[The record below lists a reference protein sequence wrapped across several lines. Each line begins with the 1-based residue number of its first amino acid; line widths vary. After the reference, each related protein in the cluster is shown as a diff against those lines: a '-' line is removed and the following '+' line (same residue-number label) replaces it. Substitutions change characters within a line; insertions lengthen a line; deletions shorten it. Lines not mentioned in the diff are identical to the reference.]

1 MIKDWDLNK
10 IFRPLLA
17 KGASYADIFAGDAE
31 VKSMVLED
39 NRIEKVAGGQD
50 TGVGLRAIKDLRT
63 RYAYTNELKEISV
76 IALSKEMAGILD
88 GKSGFS
94 KRTWAFPSLPHKPE
108 IIRDSTE
115 THVKEEADLLNLA
128 NQVARRVDPRVRQVR
143 VVYRAAKQ
151 KIALAMSDGEARREE
166 RVSTVFMVQVVA
178 GTGDLIQTGFEQT
191 AEARG
196 FELLS
201 RERVEGVA
209 VRASERAVRLLD
221 ARPAPSGP
229 MTVVLS
235 SNAGGTMVHE
245 AIGHGLEADLAQ
257 EGLSVY
263 SGKIGHEVA
272 AEEISIID
280 DASME
285 AKRGSFCYDDEG
297 TPAQRTVLVEHGLL
311 KGYLYDKLTAM
322 KGGALSTGNGRR
334 ESYRFSPIPR
344 MTNIFIAPGKSD
356 PKEIVSSVDKGLL
369 VLKMGGGQVDT
380 VNGNFVFEV
389 SEGYLLK
396 SGRMSDMVRGATL
409 IGNGPQI
416 IKEIDMVG
424 DDLGF
429 DVGTCGK
436 DGQGVP
442 VSDAQPTVRIPRIVV
457 GGTEGGVTL

>member
-1 MIKDWDLNK
+1 MIENWDLNK
-10 IFRPLLA
+10 IFTPLLA
-17 KGASYADIFAGDAE
+17 KGASYADIFVEDTE
-31 VKSMVLED
+31 VKSLMLED
-39 NRIEKVAGGQD
+39 NRIERAVGGHD

-63 RYAYTNELKEISV
+63 RYAYTNELEETST
-76 IALSKEMAGILD
+76 IALSKEIAGMLD
-88 GKSGFS
+88 ARSGFPQ
-94 KRTWAFPSLPHKPE
+94 RRWAFPSLPH
-108 IIRDSTE
+108 RLE
-115 THVKEEADLLNLA
+115 TVQNLRAISVQDEADVLYLVNE
-128 NQVARRVDPRVRQVR
+128 VARGVDPCVRQVR
-143 VVYRAAKQ
+143 VVYRAANQ
-151 KIALAMSDGEARREE
+151 RITMAMSDGEARREE
-166 RVSTVFMVQVVA
+166 RVSTVFMVHVVA
-178 GTGDLIQTGFEQT
+178 GKGDLIQTAREQT

-196 FELLS
+196 SELLS
-201 RERVEGVA
+201 RERVEGLA
-209 VRASERAVRLLD
+209 VKASERAVRLLD

-235 SNAGGTMVHE
+235 SKAGGTMVHE
-245 AIGHGLEADLAQ
+245 AVGHGLEADLAQ

-263 SGKIGHEVA
+263 SGKIGEEVA

-280 DASME
+280 DATID

-297 TPAQRTVLVEHGLL
+297 TPAQRTVLVEHGSL
-311 KGYLYDKLTAM
+311 KGYLYDKLTAT
-322 KGGALSTGNGRR
+322 KDSTLSTGNGRR

-356 PKEIVSSVDKGLL
+356 PKEIISSVNKGLL

-380 VNGNFVFEV
+380 VNGNFVFEI

-396 SGRMSDMVRGATL
+396 RGRMSDMVRGATL

-424 DDLGF
+424 HDLGF

-442 VSDAQPTVRIPRIVV
+442 VSDAQPTMRIPLIIV
-457 GGTEGGVTL
+457 GGTEEQG

>member
-1 MIKDWDLNK
+1 VIENWDLNK
-10 IFRPLLA
+10 IFRPLLG
-17 KGASYADIFAGDAE
+17 KGASYADIFVEDTE
-31 VKSMVLED
+31 VKSIVLED
-39 NRIEKVAGGQD
+39 NRIERVVGGQD
-50 TGVGLRAIKDLRT
+50 TGVGMRAIKDLRT
-63 RYAYTNELKEISV
+63 RYAYTNELGETST

-88 GKSGFS
+88 GRSDFS
-94 KRTWAFPSLPHKPE
+94 KRTWAFPSLPH
-108 IIRDSTE
+108 RLE
-115 THVKEEADLLNLA
+115 TVQNPKAISVQEEADLLNLA
-128 NQVARRVDPRVRQVR
+128 NEVARGVDPRVRQVK
-143 VVYRAAKQ
+143 VVCRASKQ

-166 RVSTVFMVQVVA
+166 RVSTVFMVHVVA
-178 GTGDLIQTGFEQT
+178 GTGDLIQTGREQT

-201 RERVEGVA
+201 RERVEALA

-235 SNAGGTMVHE
+235 SKAGGTMVHE
-245 AIGHGLEADLAQ
+245 AVGHGLEADLAQ
-257 EGLSVY
+257 QGLSVY
-263 SGKIGHEVA
+263 SGKIGQEVA

-280 DASME
+280 DATID

-297 TPAQRTVLVEHGLL
+297 TPAQRTVLVENGSL

-322 KGGALSTGNGRR
+322 KDSTLSTGNGRR

-344 MTNIFIAPGKSD
+344 MTNIFIAPGKLD
-356 PKEIVSSVDKGLL
+356 PEEIISSVDKGLL

-396 SGRMSDMVRGATL
+396 GGRMSDVVRGATL

-424 DDLGF
+424 HDLGF

-442 VSDAQPTVRIPRIVV
+442 VSDAQPTIRIPLIVV
-457 GGTEGGVTL
+457 GGTEERG

>member
-1 MIKDWDLNK
+1 MIEDWDLNK

-17 KGASYADIFAGDAE
+17 KGASYADIFAEDAE
-31 VKSMVLED
+31 VKSIVLED
-39 NRIEKVAGGQD
+39 NRIEKVVGGQD

-63 RYAYTNELKEISV
+63 RYAYTSELKETST
-76 IALSKEMAGILD
+76 IAISKEMADMLD
-88 GKSGFS
+88 GRSGFS
-94 KRTWAFPSLPHKPE
+94 KRTWAFPSLPH
-108 IIRDSTE
+108 RLE
-115 THVKEEADLLNLA
+115 TVQDPKAISVQEEADLLNLA
-128 NQVARRVDPRVRQVR
+128 NEAARKVDPRVRQVR
-143 VVYRAAKQ
+143 VVYRATKQ

-166 RVSTVFMVQVVA
+166 RVSTVFMVHVVA
-178 GTGDLIQTGFEQT
+178 GTGDLIQTGREQT

-201 RERVEGVA
+201 RERVEGLA

-263 SGKIGHEVA
+263 SGKIGQEVT

-280 DASME
+280 DATID

-297 TPAQRTVLVEHGLL
+297 TPAQRTVLVENGLL
-311 KGYLYDKLTAM
+311 KGYLYDRLTAM
-322 KGGALSTGNGRR
+322 KDGALSTGNGRR
-334 ESYRFSPIPR
+334 ESCRFSPIPR

-356 PKEIVSSVDKGLL
+356 PEEIISSVDKGLL

-396 SGRMSDMVRGATL
+396 SGRKSDMVRGATL
-409 IGNGPQI
+409 IGNGPRI
-416 IKEIDMVG
+416 IREIDMVG
-424 DDLGF
+424 HDLGF

-442 VSDAQPTVRIPRIVV
+442 VSDAQPTVRIPLIVV
-457 GGTEGGVTL
+457 GGTEERG

>member
-1 MIKDWDLNK
+1 MIEDWDLNK

-17 KGASYADIFAGDAE
+17 KGASYADIFAEDAE
-31 VKSMVLED
+31 VKSIVLED
-39 NRIEKVAGGQD
+39 NRIEKVVGGQD

-63 RYAYTNELKEISV
+63 RYAYTSELKETST
-76 IALSKEMAGILD
+76 IAISKEMADMLD
-88 GKSGFS
+88 GRSGFS
-94 KRTWAFPSLPHKPE
+94 KRTWAFPSLPH
-108 IIRDSTE
+108 RLE
-115 THVKEEADLLNLA
+115 TVQDPKAISVQEEADLLNLA
-128 NQVARRVDPRVRQVR
+128 NEAARKVDPRVRQVR
-143 VVYRAAKQ
+143 VVYRATKQ

-166 RVSTVFMVQVVA
+166 RVSTVFMVHVVA
-178 GTGDLIQTGFEQT
+178 GTGDLIQTGREQT

-201 RERVEGVA
+201 RERVEGLA

-263 SGKIGHEVA
+263 SGKIGQEVT

-280 DASME
+280 DATID

-297 TPAQRTVLVEHGLL
+297 TPAQRTVLVENGLL
-311 KGYLYDKLTAM
+311 KGYLYDRLTAM
-322 KGGALSTGNGRR
+322 KDGALSTGNGRR

-356 PKEIVSSVDKGLL
+356 PEEIINSVDKGLL

-396 SGRMSDMVRGATL
+396 SGRKSDMVRGATL
-409 IGNGPQI
+409 IGNGPRI
-416 IKEIDMVG
+416 IREIDMVG
-424 DDLGF
+424 HDLGF

-442 VSDAQPTVRIPRIVV
+442 VSDAQPTVRIPLIVV
-457 GGTEGGVTL
+457 GGTEERG

>member
-1 MIKDWDLNK
+1 MIENWDLNK

-17 KGASYADIFAGDAE
+17 KGASYADIFVEDTE
-31 VKSMVLED
+31 VKSLMLED
-39 NRIEKVAGGQD
+39 NRIEKAVGGHD

-63 RYAYTNELKEISV
+63 RYAYTNELEETST
-76 IALSKEMAGILD
+76 IALSKEMAAMLD
-88 GKSGFS
+88 GRSGFS
-94 KRTWAFPSLPHKPE
+94 KRRWAFPSLPH
-108 IIRDSTE
+108 RLE
-115 THVKEEADLLNLA
+115 TVQNPMAISVQDEADVLYLA
-128 NQVARRVDPRVRQVR
+128 NEVARGIDPCVRQVKI
-143 VVYRAAKQ
+143 VYRATNQ
-151 KIALAMSDGEARREE
+151 RITMAMSDGEARREE
-166 RVSTVFMVQVVA
+166 RVSTVLMVHVVA
-178 GTGDLIQTGFEQT
+178 GKGDLIQTAHEQT

-196 FELLS
+196 PELLS
-201 RERVEGVA
+201 RERVEGLA
-209 VRASERAVRLLD
+209 VKASERAVRLLD

-235 SNAGGTMVHE
+235 SKAGGTMVHE
-245 AIGHGLEADLAQ
+245 AVGHGLEADLAQ
-257 EGLSVY
+257 EKMSVY
-263 SGKIGHEVA
+263 SGKIGEEVA

-280 DASME
+280 DATVD

-297 TPAQRTVLVEHGLL
+297 TPAQRTVLVKHGSL
-311 KGYLYDKLTAM
+311 KRYLYDKLTAM
-322 KGGALSTGNGRR
+322 KDSTLSTGNGRR

-356 PKEIVSSVDKGLL
+356 PKEIISSVNNGLL

-396 SGRMSDMVRGATL
+396 RGRMSDMVRGATL

-424 DDLGF
+424 NDLGF

-442 VSDAQPTVRIPRIVV
+442 VSDAQPTMRIPLITV
-457 GGTEGGVTL
+457 GGNEEQG

>member
-1 MIKDWDLNK
+1 MIENWDLNR

-17 KGASYADIFAGDAE
+17 KGASYADIFVEDTE
-31 VKSMVLED
+31 VKSLMLED
-39 NRIEKVAGGQD
+39 NRIERAVGGHD

-63 RYAYTNELKEISV
+63 RYAYTNELEETSTIV
-76 IALSKEMAGILD
+76 LSKEMARMLD
-88 GKSGFS
+88 GRSGFS
-94 KRTWAFPSLPHKPE
+94 KRRWAFPSLPH
-108 IIRDSTE
+108 RLE
-115 THVKEEADLLNLA
+115 TVQNPRAISVQDEADVLYLA
-128 NQVARRVDPRVRQVR
+128 NEVARRVDPCIRQVR
-143 VVYRAAKQ
+143 VVYRAANQ
-151 KIALAMSDGEARREE
+151 RITMATSDGEARREE
-166 RVSTVFMVQVVA
+166 RVSTVFMVHVVA
-178 GTGDLIQTGFEQT
+178 GKGDLIQTAREQT

-196 FELLS
+196 PELLS
-201 RERVEGVA
+201 RERVEGLA
-209 VRASERAVRLLD
+209 VKASERAVRLLD

-235 SNAGGTMVHE
+235 SKAGGTMVHE
-245 AIGHGLEADLAQ
+245 AVGHGLEADLAQ

-263 SGKIGHEVA
+263 SGKIGEQVA

-280 DASME
+280 DATID

-297 TPAQRTVLVEHGLL
+297 TPAQRTVLVEHGSL

-322 KGGALSTGNGRR
+322 KDSTLSTGNGRR

-344 MTNIFIAPGKSD
+344 MTNIFIAPGESD
-356 PKEIVSSVDKGLL
+356 PKEIISSVNKGLL

-396 SGRMSDMVRGATL
+396 RGRMSDMVRGATL

-424 DDLGF
+424 NDLGF

-442 VSDAQPTVRIPRIVV
+442 VSDAQPTMRIPLIIV
-457 GGTEGGVTL
+457 GGTEEQE

>member
-1 MIKDWDLNK
+1 
-10 IFRPLLA
+10 
-17 KGASYADIFAGDAE
+17 
-31 VKSMVLED
+31 
-39 NRIEKVAGGQD
+39 NRIERAVGGHD

-63 RYAYTNELKEISV
+63 RSAYTNELEETSTIV
-76 IALSKEMAGILD
+76 LSKEMARMLD
-88 GKSGFS
+88 GRSGFS
-94 KRTWAFPSLPHKPE
+94 KRRWAFPSLPH
-108 IIRDSTE
+108 RLE
-115 THVKEEADLLNLA
+115 TVQNPRAISAKDEADVLYLA
-128 NQVARRVDPRVRQVR
+128 NEVARGFDPCVRQVR
-143 VVYRAAKQ
+143 VVYRAANQ
-151 KIALAMSDGEARREE
+151 RITVATSDGEARSEE
-166 RVSTVFMVQVVA
+166 RVSTVFMVHVVA
-178 GTGDLIQTGFEQT
+178 GKGDLIQTAREQT

-196 FELLS
+196 PELLS
-201 RERVEGVA
+201 RERVEGLA
-209 VRASERAVRLLD
+209 VKTSERAVRLLD

-235 SNAGGTMVHE
+235 STAGGTMVHE
-245 AIGHGLEADLAQ
+245 AVGHGLEADLAQ

-263 SGKIGHEVA
+263 SGKIGEQVA

-280 DASME
+280 DATID

-297 TPAQRTVLVEHGLL
+297 TPAQRTVLVEHGSL

-322 KGGALSTGNGRR
+322 KDSTLSTGNGRR

-344 MTNIFIAPGKSD
+344 MTNIFIAPRESD
-356 PKEIVSSVDKGLL
+356 PKEIISSVNKGLL

-396 SGRMSDMVRGATL
+396 RGRTSDMVRGATL

-424 DDLGF
+424 NDLGF

-442 VSDAQPTVRIPRIVV
+442 VSDAQPTMRIPLIIV
-457 GGTEGGVTL
+457 GGTEEQE

>member
-1 MIKDWDLNK
+1 MIEDWDLNK

-17 KGASYADIFAGDAE
+17 KGASYADIFAEDAE
-31 VKSMVLED
+31 IKSIVLED
-39 NRIEKVAGGQD
+39 NRIEKVVGGQD

-63 RYAYTNELKEISV
+63 RYAYTNERKETST
-76 IALSKEMAGILD
+76 IALSKEMAGMLD
-88 GKSGFS
+88 GRSGFS
-94 KRTWAFPSLPHKPE
+94 KRTWAFPSLPH
-108 IIRDSTE
+108 TLE
-115 THVKEEADLLNLA
+115 TVQNPKAISVQEEADLLNLA
-128 NQVARRVDPRVRQVR
+128 NEVARRVDPRVRQVR
-143 VVYRAAKQ
+143 VVYRATKQ

-166 RVSTVFMVQVVA
+166 RVSTVFMVHVVA
-178 GTGDLIQTGFEQT
+178 GTGDLIQTGREQT

-201 RERVEGVA
+201 RERVEGLA

-245 AIGHGLEADLAQ
+245 AVGHGLEADLAQ

-263 SGKIGHEVA
+263 SGKIGQEVA

-280 DASME
+280 DATID

-297 TPAQRTVLVEHGLL
+297 TPAQRTVLVENGLL

-322 KGGALSTGNGRR
+322 KDGALSTGNGRR

-356 PKEIVSSVDKGLL
+356 PEEIISSVDKGLL

-424 DDLGF
+424 HDLGF

-442 VSDAQPTVRIPRIVV
+442 VSDAQPTVRIPLIVV
-457 GGTEGGVTL
+457 GGTEGQE

>member
-1 MIKDWDLNK
+1 VIENWDLNK
-10 IFRPLLA
+10 VFRPLLA
-17 KGASYADIFAGDAE
+17 KGASYADIFVEDTE
-31 VKSMVLED
+31 VKSIVLED
-39 NRIEKVAGGQD
+39 NRIEKVVGGQD

-63 RYAYTNELKEISV
+63 RYAYTNELGETST
-76 IALSKEMAGILD
+76 IALSKEMAGMLN

-94 KRTWAFPSLPHKPE
+94 KRTWAFPSLPH
-108 IIRDSTE
+108 RLE
-115 THVKEEADLLNLA
+115 TVQNPKAISVQEEADLLNLA
-128 NQVARRVDPRVRQVR
+128 NEVARGVDPRVRQVK
-143 VVYRAAKQ
+143 VVCRASKQ
-151 KIALAMSDGEARREE
+151 KIALAMSDGETRREE
-166 RVSTVFMVQVVA
+166 RVSTVFMVHVVA
-178 GTGDLIQTGFEQT
+178 GTGDLIQTGREQT

-201 RERVEGVA
+201 RERVEALA

-229 MTVVLS
+229 ITVVLS
-235 SNAGGTMVHE
+235 SKAGGTMVHE
-245 AIGHGLEADLAQ
+245 AVGHGLEADLAQ
-257 EGLSVY
+257 QGLSVY
-263 SGKIGHEVA
+263 SGKIGQEVA

-280 DASME
+280 DATIDV
-285 AKRGSFCYDDEG
+285 KRGSFCYDDEG
-297 TPAQRTVLVEHGLL
+297 TPAQTTVLVENGLL

-322 KGGALSTGNGRR
+322 KDGTLSTGNGRR

-356 PKEIVSSVDKGLL
+356 PEEIISSVDNGLL
-369 VLKMGGGQVDT
+369 VVKMGGGQVDT
-380 VNGNFVFEV
+380 VNGDFVFEV
-389 SEGYLLK
+389 SEAYLLK

-424 DDLGF
+424 HDLGF

-442 VSDAQPTVRIPRIVV
+442 VCDAQPTIRIPLIVV
-457 GGTEGGVTL
+457 GGTEGQV

>member
-1 MIKDWDLNK
+1 MIEDWDLNK

-17 KGASYADIFAGDAE
+17 KGASYADIFAEDAE
-31 VKSMVLED
+31 VKSIVLED
-39 NRIEKVAGGQD
+39 NRIEKVVGGQD

-63 RYAYTNELKEISV
+63 RYAYTSELKETST
-76 IALSKEMAGILD
+76 IAISKEMADMLD
-88 GKSGFS
+88 GRSGFS
-94 KRTWAFPSLPHKPE
+94 KRTWAFPSLPH
-108 IIRDSTE
+108 RLE
-115 THVKEEADLLNLA
+115 TVQDPKAISVQEEADLLNLA
-128 NQVARRVDPRVRQVR
+128 NEAARKVDPRVRQVR
-143 VVYRAAKQ
+143 VVYRATKQ

-166 RVSTVFMVQVVA
+166 RVSTVFMVHVVA
-178 GTGDLIQTGFEQT
+178 GTGDLIQTGREQT

-201 RERVEGVA
+201 RERVEGLA

-263 SGKIGHEVA
+263 SGKIGQEVT

-280 DASME
+280 DATID

-297 TPAQRTVLVEHGLL
+297 TPAQRTVLVENGLL
-311 KGYLYDKLTAM
+311 KGYLYDRLTAM
-322 KGGALSTGNGRR
+322 KDGALSTGNGRR

-356 PKEIVSSVDKGLL
+356 PEEIISSVDKGLL

-396 SGRMSDMVRGATL
+396 SGRKSDMVRGATL
-409 IGNGPQI
+409 IGNGPRI
-416 IKEIDMVG
+416 IREIDMVG
-424 DDLGF
+424 HDLGF

-442 VSDAQPTVRIPRIVV
+442 VSDAQPTVRIPLIVV
-457 GGTEGGVTL
+457 GGTEERG

>member
-1 MIKDWDLNK
+1 VIENWDLDK

-17 KGASYADIFAGDAE
+17 KGASYADIFAEDAE
-31 VKSMVLED
+31 IKSIVLED
-39 NRIEKVAGGQD
+39 NRIEKVVGGQD

-63 RYAYTNELKEISV
+63 RYAYTNERKETST
-76 IALSKEMAGILD
+76 IALSKEMAGMLD
-88 GKSGFS
+88 GRSGFS
-94 KRTWAFPSLPHKPE
+94 KRTWAFRSLPH
-108 IIRDSTE
+108 TLE
-115 THVKEEADLLNLA
+115 TVQNPKAISVQEEADLLNLA
-128 NQVARRVDPRVRQVR
+128 NEVARRVDPRVRQAR
-143 VVYRAAKQ
+143 VVYRATKQ

-166 RVSTVFMVQVVA
+166 RVSTVFMVHVVA
-178 GTGDLIQTGFEQT
+178 GTGDLIQTGREQT

-201 RERVEGVA
+201 RERVEGLA

-235 SNAGGTMVHE
+235 SKAGGTMVHE
-245 AIGHGLEADLAQ
+245 AVGHGLEADLAQ

-263 SGKIGHEVA
+263 SGKIGQEVA

-280 DASME
+280 DATID

-297 TPAQRTVLVEHGLL
+297 TPAQRTVLVENGLL

-322 KGGALSTGNGRR
+322 KDGALSTGNGRR

-356 PKEIVSSVDKGLL
+356 PEEIISSVDKGLL

-424 DDLGF
+424 HDLGF

-442 VSDAQPTVRIPRIVV
+442 VSDAQPTVRIPLIVV
-457 GGTEGGVTL
+457 GGTEGQE

>member
-1 MIKDWDLNK
+1 MIENWDLNK

-17 KGASYADIFAGDAE
+17 KGASYADIFVEDTE
-31 VKSMVLED
+31 VKSLMLED
-39 NRIEKVAGGQD
+39 NRIERAVGGHD
-50 TGVGLRAIKDLRT
+50 TGVGLRAIKNLRT
-63 RYAYTNELKEISV
+63 RYAYTNELEETST
-76 IALSKEMAGILD
+76 IALSKEIAGMLD
-88 GKSGFS
+88 GRSGFS
-94 KRTWAFPSLPHKPE
+94 QRRWAFPSLPH
-108 IIRDSTE
+108 RLE
-115 THVKEEADLLNLA
+115 TVQNPRAISVQDEADVLYLA
-128 NQVARRVDPRVRQVR
+128 NEVARGVDPCVRQVR
-143 VVYRAAKQ
+143 VVYRAANQ
-151 KIALAMSDGEARREE
+151 RITMAMSDGEARREE
-166 RVSTVFMVQVVA
+166 RVSTVFMVHVVA
-178 GTGDLIQTGFEQT
+178 GKGDLIQTAREQT

-196 FELLS
+196 SELLS
-201 RERVEGVA
+201 REMLEALA

-235 SNAGGTMVHE
+235 SKAGGTMVHE
-245 AIGHGLEADLAQ
+245 AVGHGLEADLAQ
-257 EGLSVY
+257 QGLSVY
-263 SGKIGHEVA
+263 SGKIGQEVA

-280 DASME
+280 DATID

-297 TPAQRTVLVEHGLL
+297 TPAQRTVLVEHGSL

-322 KGGALSTGNGRR
+322 KDSTLSTGNGRR

-344 MTNIFIAPGKSD
+344 MTNIFIAPGKLD
-356 PKEIVSSVDKGLL
+356 PEEIISSVDKGLL

-396 SGRMSDMVRGATL
+396 CGRIGDMVRGATL

-424 DDLGF
+424 HDLGF

-442 VSDAQPTVRIPRIVV
+442 VSDAQPTVRIPLIVV
-457 GGTEGGVTL
+457 GGTEGQT

>member
-1 MIKDWDLNK
+1 VIENWDLNK

-17 KGASYADIFAGDAE
+17 KGASYADIFVEDTE
-31 VKSMVLED
+31 VKSIVLED
-39 NRIEKVAGGQD
+39 NRIEKVVGGQD
-50 TGVGLRAIKDLRT
+50 TGVGMRAIKDLRT
-63 RYAYTNELKEISV
+63 RYAYTNELGETST
-76 IALSKEMAGILD
+76 IALSKEMAGILNGRSD
-88 GKSGFS
+88 FS
-94 KRTWAFPSLPHKPE
+94 KQTWAFPSLPH
-108 IIRDSTE
+108 RLE
-115 THVKEEADLLNLA
+115 TVQNPKAISVQEEADLLNLA
-128 NQVARRVDPRVRQVR
+128 NEVARGVDPRVRQVK
-143 VVYRAAKQ
+143 VVCRASKQ
-151 KIALAMSDGEARREE
+151 KIALAMSDGETRREE
-166 RVSTVFMVQVVA
+166 RVSTVFMVHVVA
-178 GTGDLIQTGFEQT
+178 GTGDLIQTGREQT

-201 RERVEGVA
+201 RERVEALA

-221 ARPAPSGP
+221 SRPAPSGP

-235 SNAGGTMVHE
+235 SKAGGTMVHE
-245 AIGHGLEADLAQ
+245 AVGHGLEADLAQ
-257 EGLSVY
+257 QGLSVY
-263 SGKIGHEVA
+263 SGKIGQEVA

-280 DASME
+280 DATID

-297 TPAQRTVLVEHGLL
+297 TPAQRTVLVENGSL

-322 KGGALSTGNGRR
+322 KDSTLSTGNGRR

-344 MTNIFIAPGKSD
+344 MTNIFIAPGKLD
-356 PKEIVSSVDKGLL
+356 PEEIISSVDKGLL

-396 SGRMSDMVRGATL
+396 RGRMSDMVRGATL

-424 DDLGF
+424 HDLGF

-442 VSDAQPTVRIPRIVV
+442 VSDAQPTIRIPLIVV
-457 GGTEGGVTL
+457 GGTEERG

>member
-1 MIKDWDLNK
+1 MIEDWDLNK

-17 KGASYADIFAGDAE
+17 KGASYADIFAEDAE
-31 VKSMVLED
+31 VKSIVLED
-39 NRIEKVAGGQD
+39 NRIEKVVGGQD

-63 RYAYTNELKEISV
+63 RYAYTSELKETST
-76 IALSKEMAGILD
+76 IALSKEMAGMLD
-88 GKSGFS
+88 GRSGFS
-94 KRTWAFPSLPHKPE
+94 KRTWAFPSLPH
-108 IIRDSTE
+108 RLE
-115 THVKEEADLLNLA
+115 TVQDPKAISVQEEADLLNLA
-128 NQVARRVDPRVRQVR
+128 NEAARKGDPRVRQVR

-166 RVSTVFMVQVVA
+166 RVSTVFMVHVVA
-178 GTGDLIQTGFEQT
+178 GTGDLIQTGREQT

-201 RERVEGVA
+201 RERVEGLA
-209 VRASERAVRLLD
+209 VRASKRAVRLLD

-263 SGKIGHEVA
+263 SGKIGQEVT

-280 DASME
+280 DATID

-297 TPAQRTVLVEHGLL
+297 TPAQRTVLVENGLL
-311 KGYLYDKLTAM
+311 KGYLYDRLTAM
-322 KGGALSTGNGRR
+322 KDGALSTGNGRR

-356 PKEIVSSVDKGLL
+356 PEEIISSVDKGLL

-396 SGRMSDMVRGATL
+396 SGRKSDMVRGATL
-409 IGNGPQI
+409 IGNGPRI
-416 IKEIDMVG
+416 IREIDMVG
-424 DDLGF
+424 HDLGF

-442 VSDAQPTVRIPRIVV
+442 VSDAQPTVRIPLIVV
-457 GGTEGGVTL
+457 GGTEERE

>member
-1 MIKDWDLNK
+1 MIEDWDLNK
-10 IFRPLLA
+10 IFRPLVA
-17 KGASYADIFAGDAE
+17 KGASYADIFVEDTE
-31 VKSMVLED
+31 VKSIIFED
-39 NRIEKVAGGQD
+39 SKLEKVVNGQD
-50 TGVGLRAIKDLRT
+50 TGVGLRAVKDLKT
-63 RYAYTNELKEISV
+63 RYAYTNELTETST
-76 IALSKEMAGILD
+76 IALSNELAGILD
-88 GKSGFS
+88 GRSGFS
-94 KRTWAFPSLPHKPE
+94 KRTWAFPSIPHRLKTVQTPKA
-108 IIRDSTE
+108 IS
-115 THVKEEADLLNLA
+115 VKEEADLLNLA
-128 NQVARRVDPRVRQVR
+128 NEVARGVDPRVRQVR
-143 VVYRAAKQ
+143 VVYRATTQEIEVAT
-151 KIALAMSDGEARREE
+151 SDGEARREE
-166 RVSTVFMVQVVA
+166 RISTVFMVHVVA
-178 GTGDLIQTGFEQT
+178 GMGDIIRTGREQT

-201 RERVEGVA
+201 RERVEGLA
-209 VRASERAVRLLD
+209 LRASERAVRLLD

-245 AIGHGLEADLAQ
+245 AVGHGLEADIAQ

-263 SGKIGHEVA
+263 SGMLGQKVA
-272 AEEISIID
+272 AAGISIID
-280 DASME
+280 DATID
-285 AKRGSFCYDDEG
+285 AKRGSFRYDDEG
-297 TPAQRTVLVEHGLL
+297 TPAQRTVLVENGLL
-311 KGYLYDKLTAM
+311 KSYLYDKLTAM
-322 KGGALSTGNGRR
+322 KDGAYSTGNGRR

-344 MTNIFIAPGKSD
+344 MTNIFIAPGKSR
-356 PKEIVSSVDKGLL
+356 PEEIISSVDKGLL

-396 SGRMSDMVRGATL
+396 SGRMSDMVQGATL

-442 VSDAQPTVRIPRIVV
+442 VSDAQPTVRIPRIIV
-457 GGTEGGVTL
+457 GGTEG

>member
-1 MIKDWDLNK
+1 VIENWDLNK
-10 IFRPLLA
+10 VFRPLLA
-17 KGASYADIFAGDAE
+17 KGASYADIFVEDTE
-31 VKSMVLED
+31 VKSIVLED
-39 NRIEKVAGGQD
+39 NRIEKVVGGQD

-63 RYAYTNELKEISV
+63 RYAYTNELGETST
-76 IALSKEMAGILD
+76 IALSKEMAGMLN

-94 KRTWAFPSLPHKPE
+94 KRTWAFPSLPH
-108 IIRDSTE
+108 RLE
-115 THVKEEADLLNLA
+115 TVQNPKAISVQEEADLLNLA
-128 NQVARRVDPRVRQVR
+128 NEVARGVDPRVRQVK
-143 VVYRAAKQ
+143 VVCRASKQ

-166 RVSTVFMVQVVA
+166 RVSTVFMVHVVA
-178 GTGDLIQTGFEQT
+178 GKGDLIQTAREQT

-201 RERVEGVA
+201 RERVEGLA
-209 VRASERAVRLLD
+209 VKASERAVRLLD

-235 SNAGGTMVHE
+235 SKAGGTMVHE
-245 AIGHGLEADLAQ
+245 AVGHGLEADLAQ
-257 EGLSVY
+257 QGLSVY
-263 SGKIGHEVA
+263 SGKIGQEVA

-280 DASME
+280 DATIDV
-285 AKRGSFCYDDEG
+285 KRGSFCYDDEG
-297 TPAQRTVLVEHGLL
+297 TPAQTTVLVENGLL

-322 KGGALSTGNGRR
+322 KDGTLSTGNGRR

-356 PKEIVSSVDKGLL
+356 PEEIISSVDNGLL
-369 VLKMGGGQVDT
+369 VVKMGGGQVDT
-380 VNGNFVFEV
+380 VNGDFVFEV
-389 SEGYLLK
+389 SEAYLLK

-424 DDLGF
+424 HDLGF

-442 VSDAQPTVRIPRIVV
+442 VCDAQPTIRIPLIVV
-457 GGTEGGVTL
+457 GGTEGQV